1 MKGNIFHKFL
11 PEQFPNDIILYDYMI
26 ILYDISY

>member
-11 PEQFPNDIILYDYMI
+11 PGQFPNIILYDYMI

>member
-1 MKGNIFHKFL
+1 MKGNILHIFL
-11 PEQFPNDIILYDYMI
+11 PGQFPNDIILYDYMI